1 METPTTDEAHET
13 CLHFSITFNKQYL
26 QTRLDRGNSLIRNST
41 LLYFLCRPFVVVST
55 VVPVLLCGIDF
66 RIIKVGR
73 FCHLKTQT
81 QWSFAFLS
89 VMVLIMVVS
98 ALPTG
103 TRSERGESQVG
114 NLQRFYLIV
123 SYKPAS
129 QLMEF
134 RLFAYN
140 VEAPFLFKF
149 EGSHRSRR
157 KPPFVRCLF
166 SPQCTLIKRFSSLF
180 VSTYNVFTLQ
190 SHCLRRLQLTM
201 SFNFEIFGYY
211 YSLKEH

>member
-1 METPTTDEAHET
+1 MRLTKLVYTYRSH
-13 CLHFSITFNKQYL
+13 LINSIS
-26 QTRLDRGNSLIRNST
+26 RLDLDQDSPSRGNSLFRNST

-73 FCHLKTQT
+73 FCCLKTQI

-123 SYKPAS
+123 SQKPAS

-140 VEAPFLFKF
+140 VEAPFLFQF

-166 SPQCTLIKRFSSLF
+166 SPQCTLIERFFSLL
-180 VSTYNVFTLQ
+180 STYKVFTLQ
-190 SHCLRRLQLTM
+190 SHCLRRLQLT
-201 SFNFEIFGYY
+201 I
-211 YSLKEH
+211 